1 MAFLWRQGESR
12 WFSRFKENVMKWLLP
27 VALASAVI
35 AIGTPVQAQSRYD
48 RCSAHARDAMMGFY
62 PSSTVPV
69 PMATRARRAPRGASF
84 ADAGAMAGKA
94 HAANQGVGSLQ
105 GYFDQCM
112 AR

>member
-1 MAFLWRQGESR
+1 MALSR
-12 WFSRFKENVMKWLLP
+12 LVRGMP
-27 VALASAVI
+27 RD
-35 AIGTPVQAQSRYD
+35 T
-48 RCSAHARDAMMGFY
+48 ARSQWMSHNAY
-62 PSSTVPV
+62 
-69 PMATRARRAPRGASF
+69 RARISGATDSYGARCASL